1 VRILVVNADDFG
13 YSDGVNRGIAEA
25 HDRGVV
31 TATSLM
37 VNAPR
42 ARQAVALAATRPALS
57 LGLHVNFTNE
67 GERLVEFGDEA
78 SCREGLERQLEAFQA
93 LVGRPPTHLDSHQH
107 VHRGQVARPIFREA
121 AARLGVHLRDEP
133 PVTYKGGF
141 YGQWTHGV
149 PEPDKVSVAFLSRLL
164 REELTDGAYE
174 LCCHPGYLDPAA
186 SFVYHQERELEL
198 ATLTDPRLRAVL
210 AELDVRLTGW
220 RELPAVLREAAAH
233 G

>member
-1 VRILVVNADDFG
+1 MRVLIVNADDFG
-13 YSDGVNRGIAEA
+13 YSDGINRGITEA
-25 HDRGVV
+25 HDRGIV
-31 TATSLM
+31 TAASLM

-42 ARQAVALAATRPALS
+42 AREAAALARSRPALS

-67 GERLVEFGDEA
+67 GERLVEFGDA
-78 SCREGLERQLEAFQA
+78 AACREGLARQLEAFQA
-93 LVGRPPTHLDSHQH
+93 LVGRAPTHLDSHQH

-149 PEPDKVSVAFLSRLL
+149 SEPDRVGVAFLSRML
-164 REELTDGAYE
+164 REELTGGVYE
-174 LCCHPGYLDPAA
+174 LCCHPGYHDPAA
-186 SFVYHQERELEL
+186 TFVYHQDRELEL
-198 ATLTDPRLRAVL
+198 ATLTDPRIRAVL
-210 AELDVRLTGW
+210 DELGLRLTGW
-220 RELPAVLREAAAH
+220 DGLPAVLREAAH